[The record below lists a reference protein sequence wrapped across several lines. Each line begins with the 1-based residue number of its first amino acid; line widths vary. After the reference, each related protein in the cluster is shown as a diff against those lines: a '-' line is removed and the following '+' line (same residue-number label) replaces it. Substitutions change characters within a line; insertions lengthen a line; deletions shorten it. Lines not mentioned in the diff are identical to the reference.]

1 MLTLNFPTN
10 SELALVVQDFKPDPA
25 QFIGSQIL
33 PDAESMFQV
42 VMWDERDTDR
52 GMTQP
57 HVMGADPKVD
67 IRQGSKTRSYT
78 PIPFKQTDL
87 LKENEI
93 LRSRELGT
101 MNQTLDLSAEVARI
115 ARNRFIKTQIRKEKL
130 RWDTL
135 QGAISISENDV
146 SISETFA
153 VQTYTPA
160 TPWSTRASATPLK
173 DFNAMKLLFR
183 GYGASAAGAKVYM
196 NQTTANW
203 LLENSNAADLRG
215 FQNSNFVALPYSVE
229 ELNKILAARGL
240 PEIVVYDGGYIDS
253 NNAFQLF
260 LPDGVYVLVGNRPG
274 GEKVGDWLSTPSLHN
289 NRGGQPAPG
298 FFSIIEINGQPSE
311 VVGAVS
317 MQQLGMGK
325 NPKVEITGGE
335 YGGTRL
341 IFPKSIIT
349 GYTGS

>member
-160 TPWSTRASATPLK
+160 TPWSTPL
-173 DFNAMKLLFR
+173 
-183 GYGASAAGAKVYM
+183 
-196 NQTTANW
+196 
-203 LLENSNAADLRG
+203 
-215 FQNSNFVALPYSVE
+215 
-229 ELNKILAARGL
+229 
-240 PEIVVYDGGYIDS
+240 
-253 NNAFQLF
+253 
-260 LPDGVYVLVGNRPG
+260 
-274 GEKVGDWLSTPSLHN
+274 
-289 NRGGQPAPG
+289 
-298 FFSIIEINGQPSE
+298 
-311 VVGAVS
+311 
-317 MQQLGMGK
+317 
-325 NPKVEITGGE
+325 
-335 YGGTRL
+335 TR
-341 IFPKSIIT
+341 
-349 GYTGS
+349 